1 PAATTVS
8 LLGTPAESIHFYL
21 QQRYLSEAAKAMLT
35 QLIAA
40 QGEIN
45 RLRQHEN
52 DLSAERTRIT
62 EDETRTR
69 QNLQVLRDTP
79 SELELRK
86 KYLAQLERSES
97 RLDQIRDDAKQ
108 TTTAR
113 QAAEGDLSKKVQ
125 DFRDE

>member
-1 PAATTVS
+1 
-8 LLGTPAESIHFYL
+8 
-21 QQRYLSEAAKAMLT
+21 MLT

-45 RLRQHEN
+45 RLRQHES
-52 DLSAERTRIT
+52 DLGVERTRIT

-86 KYLAQLERSES
+86 KYLAQLERYES
-97 RLDQIRDDAKQ
+97 RLDQIREDVKQ
-108 TTTAR
+108 TTAAR
-113 QAAEGDLSKKVQ
+113 QAAEADLSKKVQ